1 MENQSFLFR
10 TVFIVLVLSS
20 LGISSQ
26 DSVKVEVNKKSNAD
40 SPKTKRSTVSF
51 KNDVFPLIKKNCLPC
66 HSEEQMN
73 PSELYM
79 DSYDGIMAGGKH
91 GKPLVRG
98 KAKESLMIQKL
109 EETPPFGDRM
119 PLKAK
124 QPLSDEEMKILIDW
138 INRGAK
144 KN

>member
-1 MENQSFLFR
+1 MKNQSILLK
-10 TVFIVLVLSS
+10 TVLIVLALSS

-26 DSVKVEVNKKSNAD
+26 DPVKEEVSKKSKAD
-40 SPKTKRSTVSF
+40 SPKTKRSAVSF
-51 KNDVFPLIKKNCLPC
+51 KNDVFPLAKKYCLPC

-91 GKPLVRG
+91 GKPIVPG

-124 QPLSDEEMKILIDW
+124 QPLSDEEMKILVDW